1 MSNTVRST
9 SLTWKLML
17 APGLVAVLLLIYG
30 VFSFYSLS
38 TMQKSISE
46 LNSAVNAERLA
57 QEAEATVNAMHSV
70 MYRGIAM
77 VKVKDKDRD
86 EKSVKAARNM
96 TFRQLSV
103 VNDLRFSL
111 STVSDERMKK
121 TIQLYNS
128 YAKTMKE
135 AQELVATEPSQAMS
149 LVHETDATY
158 DALIQ
163 ELVAVGAESRIHAEA
178 VREQLADD
186 ISSLEKIQL
195 ALLVAAIVVGLGAAY
210 AVGQR
215 IIRPLRNMQARLV
228 TIEQSNNFA
237 LRVDVTSRDE
247 VGQTAQSLNALLATL
262 QQAVSEVN
270 SVMASVAAG
279 DLSVRVT
286 AQLHGDMGQMKQ
298 SLNDS
303 LSTVQL
309 TMTSL
314 SGALSALEA
323 GHFDHRMEVSGLC
336 GDFLKNIQQ
345 AQSSLGALHA
355 MISDVGH
362 VMQKVARGELTQDVT
377 AQGQGDLQQLKSNIN
392 QSLSALRASLTTI
405 NHNARQVAAASSQS
419 SQAIGQI
426 SDGAQNQTH
435 AISQIAVAMRQT
447 SATVTDVSRNT
458 EQASQNS
465 RASMQRVRE
474 SMVKM
479 KDMVGVVENMASNSE
494 KINKITEVIESI
506 ANKTNLLSLNAAI
519 EAARAGEH
527 GKGFAVVADEV
538 GKLAINSAESSK
550 EIAILV
556 KQAVEQARLTLT
568 AVTQVHQDMGQLEQG
583 SQATDEMLERIASAL
598 EEQTAAVEEIN
609 ANLGSVQHIAQS
621 NSAASEEIAATV
633 IELSKIADATHQEVR
648 KFNF

>member
-1 MSNTVRST
+1 
-9 SLTWKLML
+9 ML
-17 APGLVAVLLLIYG
+17 APGLVAVLLLAYG

-38 TMQKSISE
+38 TMQTRIAE
-46 LNSAVNAERLA
+46 LNGAVNDERLA

-77 VKVKDKDRD
+77 VRIKEKDRD
-86 EKSVKAARNM
+86 EKSLKVARSM

-111 STVSDERMKK
+111 STIQDERFKK

-128 YAKTMKE
+128 YAKTMKQ
-135 AQELVATEPSQAMS
+135 AQELVTTDPVEAME
-149 LVHETDATY
+149 LVHETDAGY
-158 DALIQ
+158 DTLIQ
-163 ELVAVGAESRIHAEA
+163 ELVAIGAESRIHAEA
-178 VREQLADD
+178 IREQLASQ
-186 ISSLEKIQL
+186 INQLEKIQL
-195 ALLVAAIVVGLGAAY
+195 VLLVVAIVVGLGSAY
-210 AVGQR
+210 VVARRV
-215 IIRPLRNMQARLV
+215 IRPLKNMQSRLV
-228 TIEQSNNFA
+228 EIERSNNFA
-237 LRVDVTSRDE
+237 LRVVVETGDE
-247 VGQTAQSLNALLATL
+247 VGHTAQSLNLLLDTL
-262 QQAVSEVN
+262 QSAVSEVN
-270 SVMASVAAG
+270 SVMASVAGG
-279 DLSVRVT
+279 DLSARVNV
-286 AQLHGDMGQMKQ
+286 QLRGDMSLMKE

-303 LSTVQL
+303 LSIVQV
-309 TMTSL
+309 TMNAL
-314 SGALSALEA
+314 NGALTALEA
-323 GHFDHRMEVSGLC
+323 GNFDHRIVADGLR

-345 AQSSLGALHA
+345 AENSLQSLQR
-355 MISDVGH
+355 MISDVGD
-362 VMQKVARGELTQDVT
+362 VMQKVSKGELTSDVT
-377 AQGQGDLQQLKSNIN
+377 AEGRGDLHRLKLNIN
-392 QSLSALRASLTTI
+392 QSLQALRASLTTI
-405 NHNARQVAAASSQS
+405 NHNARQVAAASSES

-458 EQASQNS
+458 ELASQNS
-465 RASMQRVRE
+465 RQSMERVRN

-494 KINKITEVIESI
+494 KINKITDVIESI

-556 KQAVEQARLTLT
+556 KQAVEQARLTLA
-568 AVTQVHQDMGQLEQG
+568 AVTQVSQDMGLIEQG
-583 SQATDEMLERIASAL
+583 SQATDDMLDRIASAL

-609 ANLGSVQHIAQS
+609 ANLGSVQMIAQS